1 MAKDN
6 QKKYRLIRKFSPIV
20 KKLLPK
26 KMYAKLKKDIKK
38 NIVYDASKR
47 IPLDDTYPF
56 GVNYFGHLKAGIG
69 LGEGSRLYGRA
80 IKNSGLPSVFID
92 VPLPKSI
99 PQNNDFYGIEMSDKP
114 IYSINL
120 FHVNPENF
128 YCLEMMFDQSF
139 LDHRYNIGVFLWELD
154 HIPQGWIPYLDL
166 FDAFI
171 VPSSFIKDALKK
183 VTDKPIEVVNYGLTF
198 LSLEKEKPVLMK
210 SDKFT
215 FLTMFD
221 SKSNIKRKNVE
232 GVIEAF
238 KIAFKERNDARLVV
252 KANNL
257 TRRDRKTL
265 LKAFNNN
272 PNIELFDKHLSRNQ
286 VYHMISEADCVVSLH
301 RAEGFGLA
309 PAEAMMLNT
318 SVIVTDY
325 SSTTDFCNKDN
336 AFLVDYTLV
345 KSNMEYQEEKDFLW
359 AEPNIESAT
368 KAMLEVV
375 DNPKLREQKKKN
387 AQEFL
392 KRNLSVDVCSKSLML
407 ILKRIS
413 Y

>member
-20 KKLLPK
+20 KKFLPK

-47 IPLDDTYPF
+47 IPLDDTYPA

-171 VPSSFIKDALKK
+171 VPSNFIKEALKK
-183 VTDKPIEVVNYGLTF
+183 ATDKPIEVVNYGLSFVSSDTKQKV
-198 LSLEKEKPVLMK
+198 LEETN
-210 SDKFT
+210 KFR

-232 GVIEAF
+232 EVIEAF
-238 KIAFKERNDARLVV
+238 KIAFKDRDDAELIV

-257 TRRDRKTL
+257 TTKDRKTL
-265 LKAFNNN
+265 LKAFNNH
-272 PNIELFDKHLSRNQ
+272 PNIKLFDKHLSRSEVNAL
-286 VYHMISEADCVVSLH
+286 ISECDCVVSLH

-309 PAEAMMLNT
+309 PAEAMMLGA
-318 SVIVTDY
+318 SVIVTNY
-325 SSTTDFCNKDN
+325 SSTTDFCTKDN
-336 AFLVDYTLV
+336 AFLVDYDLV
-345 KSNMEYQEEKDFLW
+345 ESDMEYQDEKDFKW
-359 AEPNIESAT
+359 AEPKLDSAV
-368 KAMLEVV
+368 KAMLEVI
-375 DNPKLREQKKKN
+375 DNPELRESKKKN

-392 KRNLSVDVCSKSLML
+392 KRNLSVEVCSNK
-407 ILKRIS
+407 LKEIICKFMN
-413 Y
+413 